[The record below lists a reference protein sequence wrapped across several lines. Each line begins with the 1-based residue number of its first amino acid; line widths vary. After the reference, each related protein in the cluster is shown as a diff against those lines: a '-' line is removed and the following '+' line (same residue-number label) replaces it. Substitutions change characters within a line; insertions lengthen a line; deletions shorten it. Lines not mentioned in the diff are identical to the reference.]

1 MITKKPIRDA
11 LVTGSPAAI
20 SLAVLVELGVDT
32 GTAAAASMVIS
43 SLASGLYRVVRERWP
58 WLLAADKPS
67 GMK

>member
-1 MITKKPIRDA
+1 MNKKPIRDA

-43 SLASGLYRVVRERWP
+43 SLASGLYRIVRERWA

>member
-1 MITKKPIRDA
+1 MNKKPIRDS

-32 GTAAAASMVIS
+32 GTAAAASMLIS
-43 SLASGLYRVVRERWP
+43 SMASALDRIVRARWP